1 MIGCCQAAGL
11 ARSES
16 IRPFSARLPSENTNE
31 TTEPALTTN
40 GFILEE
46 AFSSLLKGQFT
57 QTTKTLS
64 VLGAAG
70 PCRHFGSVPGCSDP
84 HQHSEGGQSLVCAV

>member
-40 GFILEE
+40 GFIPEE

-64 VLGAAG
+64 VLGPVPPG
-70 PCRHFGSVPGCSDP
+70 PADTLDR
-84 HQHSEGGQSLVCAV
+84 SLGVLTHISTVKVDRV